1 MIGKLDVSP
10 YLLAAPRSLRQACMD
25 VAECGGS
32 RDRCGTCALLDLCA
46 PSGREP
52 EPLPHAVQRAGARDI
67 AGSAMRSTALAAL
80 ARLRRF

>member
-32 RDRCGTCALLDLCA
+32 RDRCGTCALLELCA
-46 PSGREP
+46 PSGP
-52 EPLPHAVQRAGARDI
+52 ELPPHAVQRAGARDI